1 MRPAWQTSVPLL
13 CSTGMLGLSVSRFR
27 ALMLLLAFGLGLAG
41 EAAST
46 AAMAA
51 QMQGPQAGISTGAIC
66 PGCDADMQ
74 RGGLAPSCMSVFCS
88 TIPALPAQSTGL
100 ERLPAA
106 VFPASTDV
114 VIAGIASAPDP
125 RPPRI
130 FLHS

>member
-1 MRPAWQTSVPLL
+1 
-13 CSTGMLGLSVSRFR
+13 MLGLFVGRFR
-27 ALMLLLAFGLGLAG
+27 VLALLLAFALGLPG
-41 EAAST
+41 QAASA

-66 PGCDADMQ
+66 PGCDTDMQ
-74 RGGLAPSCMSVFCS
+74 HGGLAPSCLLGSCS
-88 TIPALPAQSTGL
+88 TTPALPAQMTGL

-106 VFPASTDV
+106 VFPASADV
-114 VIAGIASAPDP
+114 IVGGIASAPDP